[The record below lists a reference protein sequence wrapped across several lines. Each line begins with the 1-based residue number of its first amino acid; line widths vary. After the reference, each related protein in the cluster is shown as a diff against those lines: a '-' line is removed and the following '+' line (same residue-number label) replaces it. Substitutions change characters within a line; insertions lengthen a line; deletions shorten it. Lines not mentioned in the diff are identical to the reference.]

1 MKQDQFAFTA
11 SGTPVETPVETSAQT
26 SVAAS
31 PEAPSAAARRAARV
45 TGAYQGDVGDR
56 VRRFLPMVRRLAWH
70 VHGTGRPGIELE
82 DLVQAGL
89 VALTECAQ
97 KHSGPT
103 EDGFAAYAKMRVRGA
118 MVDLIRR
125 TVPMSRGASE
135 RRRLLAGVETQLR
148 GELGRDALPHE
159 LAGAMGIDEAELAT
173 LRNSSQPLRFEAIDE
188 VYSDHNAA
196 FADAGPDSFSLLAD
210 EELRGA
216 VIEAI
221 TDLPD
226 RLKLIV
232 QLYFVEELNL
242 AEIAQVLQ
250 VSIPRVH
257 QLKAQ
262 ALAKLRESL
271 DGVAEIL

>member
-1 MKQDQFAFTA
+1 MKQDQRGFGVPAHR
-11 SGTPVETPVETSAQT
+11 
-26 SVAAS
+26 VA
-31 PEAPSAAARRAARV
+31 
-45 TGAYQGDVGDR
+45 GAYQGEVADR

-70 VHGTGRPGIELE
+70 VHGSGRPGMELE
-82 DLVQAGL
+82 DLIQAGL

-97 KHSGPT
+97 KHRGPS

-135 RRRLLAGVETQLR
+135 RRRQLAAKETELR
-148 GELGRDALPHE
+148 GTLGREPLPHE
-159 LAGAMGIDEAELAT
+159 LAEALGIGESELAALRGTSQPLHFEPIDEA
-173 LRNSSQPLRFEAIDE
+173 
-188 VYSDHNAA
+188 YSDQSMA
-196 FADAGPDSFSLLAD
+196 FADHRPDSHALLAD
-210 EELRGA
+210 EEVRGA
-216 VIEAI
+216 VVEAV
-221 TDLPD
+221 TALPE
-226 RLKLIV
+226 RLRLVV

-262 ALAKLRESL
+262 ALAKLRERL
-271 DGVAEIL
+271 EGVADIL